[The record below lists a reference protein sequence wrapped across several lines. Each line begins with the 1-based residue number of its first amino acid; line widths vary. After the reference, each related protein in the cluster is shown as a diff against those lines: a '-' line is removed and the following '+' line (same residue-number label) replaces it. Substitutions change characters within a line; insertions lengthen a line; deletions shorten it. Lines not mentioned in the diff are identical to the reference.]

1 MAKIKCKH
9 CGYTWNYKG
18 SKNGAV
24 CPKCR
29 KWMTIKKPV
38 DAKKRSAKTQVQ
50 EKPLTS
56 DILDNLNKEIDPDM
70 DKAFVRDSIL
80 HILGDDLALR
90 LARASQKKKK
100 NTVTIMR
107 GAVKQWLDQ
116 EGF

>member
-1 MAKIKCKH
+1 M
-9 CGYTWNYKG
+9 N
-18 SKNGAV
+18 
-24 CPKCR
+24 
-29 KWMTIKKPV
+29 
-38 DAKKRSAKTQVQ
+38 
-50 EKPLTS
+50 
-56 DILDNLNKEIDPDM
+56 
-70 DKAFVRDSIL
+70 KAFVRDSIL